1 MNSISLQIAS
11 NPANESVMLQF
22 GKTGEIESWN
32 LKIVDTAG
40 RTRLSKELQNKSKIT
55 LHYLDTAHLQE
66 GVYFVIIE
74 GKKDI
79 LIRKLFIGD

>member
-1 MNSISLQIAS
+1 MNSFSLQIS
-11 NPANESVMLQF
+11 PNPANESVMLQF
-22 GKTGEIESWN
+22 GKTDEIESWS
-32 LKIVDTAG
+32 LKLVDITG
-40 RTRLSKELQNKSKIT
+40 RIRLNKKLQNEVGTTK
-55 LHYLDTAHLQE
+55 HYLDTAHLQE